1 MAIRINTAA
10 RNAAA
15 DAIVNVFS
23 GGTGAPVLRIYSGAQ
38 PATPATAPGGATLLA
53 EFTLSD
59 PAFAAASGGSAALDV
74 TPALTDDGLAA
85 GTAGWFRICDST
97 EAAAT
102 GLGVLDG
109 SVTATGGGGDLTLNT
124 VTISVGVSVEIT
136 SGSIT
141 MPAVA

>member
-1 MAIRINTAA
+1 
-10 RNAAA
+10 
-15 DAIVNVFS
+15 
-23 GGTGAPVLRIYSGAQ
+23 
-38 PATPATAPGGATLLA
+38 
-53 EFTLSD
+53 LSD

-97 EAAAT
+97 EAAGS

-124 VTISVGVSVEIT
+124 TTISVGVSVGIT

-141 MPAVA
+141 MPAAA

>member
-15 DAIVNVFS
+15 DAIVGVFS
-23 GGTGAPVLRIYSGAQ
+23 GGSGAPVLRIYSGSQ
-38 PATPATAPGGATLLA
+38 PATPATAPSGTLLA

-59 PAFAAASGGSAALDV
+59 PAFAAASSGSAALDV

-85 GTAGWFRICDST
+85 GTAGYFRICDST

-109 SVTATGGGGDLTLNT
+109 SVTATGGGGDMTLNT

-141 MPAVA
+141 MPAS